1 MCQKYLLLNCS
12 ILQTKA
18 EYGFLKPYCKTTSSK
33 TRIEI
38 IKNEGGKYIKRNE
51 DDWDKELKPD
61 MKHYRGWHLI
71 FLVVLMLVNV
81 YIEIKW
87 LFFS

>member
-1 MCQKYLLLNCS
+1 MSKISAIKLLYFANKSRIWLFETL
-12 ILQTKA
+12 LQ
-18 EYGFLKPYCKTTSSK
+18 TTSSK
-33 TRIEI
+33 IRIET
-38 IKNEGGKYIKRNE
+38 IKNEGGKYIKRDE

>member
-1 MCQKYLLLNCS
+1 MES
-12 ILQTKA
+12 
-18 EYGFLKPYCKTTSSK
+18 YCKTTFSK
-33 TRIEI
+33 IRIET
-38 IKNEGGKYIKRNE
+38 IKNEGGKYIEINE

-71 FLVVLMLVNV
+71 VLVLLMLVNV

>member
-1 MCQKYLLLNCS
+1 M
-12 ILQTKA
+12 QTKA
-18 EYGFLKPYCKTTSSK
+18 EYGFLKPYCKTTFSK
-33 TRIEI
+33 IRIET

-51 DDWDKELKPD
+51 DNWDKELKPD
-61 MKHYRGWHLI
+61 MKHYQGWYLI
-71 FLVVLMLVNV
+71 GLVLLMLVNV

>member
-1 MCQKYLLLNCS
+1 MLYFENKSKIGLFETLLQNS
-12 ILQTKA
+12 FQQ
-18 EYGFLKPYCKTTSSK
+18 
-33 TRIEI
+33 TRIET
-38 IKNEGGKYIKRNE
+38 IKNKGGKYIKRNE

-61 MKHYRGWHLI
+61 MKYYRGWPLI
-71 FLVVLMLVNV
+71 VLITLVLANV

>member
-1 MCQKYLLLNCS
+1 VARS
-12 ILQTKA
+12 
-18 EYGFLKPYCKTTSSK
+18 GYCKTAPSK
-33 TRIEI
+33 TKFET

-61 MKHYRGWHLI
+61 MKYYRGWHLI
-71 FLVVLMLVNV
+71 VLITLVLVNV

>member
-1 MCQKYLLLNCS
+1 LLYFEKKVES
-12 ILQTKA
+12 
-18 EYGFLKPYCKTTSSK
+18 GFLKPYCKTASSK
-33 TRIEI
+33 TRIET

-61 MKHYRGWHLI
+61 MKYYRGWHLI
-71 FLVVLMLVNV
+71 VLIILMLVNA
-81 YIEIKW
+81 YMEIKW

>member
-1 MCQKYLLLNCS
+1 MLYFENKSRIGLFE
-12 ILQTKA
+12 TH
-18 EYGFLKPYCKTTSSK
+18 CKTASSK
-33 TRIEI
+33 TRMET
-38 IKNEGGKYIKRNE
+38 IKNEGGKSIKRNE

-61 MKHYRGWHLI
+61 MKYYRGWHLI
-71 FLVVLMLVNV
+71 VLIILMLANA

>member
-1 MCQKYLLLNCS
+1 MPLV
-12 ILQTKA
+12 
-18 EYGFLKPYCKTTSSK
+18 YCKTASSK
-33 TRIEI
+33 TGNET

-61 MKHYRGWHLI
+61 MKYYRGWHLI
-71 FLVVLMLVNV
+71 VLIILMLVNA
-81 YIEIKW
+81 YTEIKW

>member
-1 MCQKYLLLNCS
+1 LLYFANKSRIWLFETL
-12 ILQTKA
+12 LQNN
-18 EYGFLKPYCKTTSSK
+18 FQQI
-33 TRIEI
+33 RIET

-71 FLVVLMLVNV
+71 VLVLLMLVNV

-87 LFFS
+87 LFFG

>member
-1 MCQKYLLLNCS
+1 MLYFENKS
-12 ILQTKA
+12 RI
-18 EYGFLKPYCKTTSSK
+18 GFFETHCKTASSK
-33 TRIEI
+33 TRMEK

-61 MKHYRGWHLI
+61 MKYYRGWHLI
-71 FLVVLMLVNV
+71 VLIILMLANA